1 MFDFTAYDRTMCRRI
16 RHYGMGMITDEEFME
31 EAYKALEAT
40 RIQVDRILMNDGSL
54 QEWSEAAARL
64 TKKHTAF
71 ISCFE
76 QMRKALEA

>member
-1 MFDFTAYDRTMCRRI
+1 MFDFTAYDRTMRRHI
-16 RHYGMGMITDEEFME
+16 NQYGMGMITDEEFME

-54 QEWSEAAARL
+54 QEWSKAAARL

>member
-1 MFDFTAYDRTMCRRI
+1 MFDFTAYDRTMRRHI
-16 RHYGMGMITDEEFME
+16 NQYGMSMIADEEFME

-40 RIQVDRILMNDGSL
+40 RIQVDRILMNDRSL
-54 QEWSEAAARL
+54 QEWSKAAARL

>member
-1 MFDFTAYDRTMCRRI
+1 MFDFTAYDRTMRRHI
-16 RHYGMGMITDEEFME
+16 NQYGMSIITDEEFME
-31 EAYKALEAT
+31 EAYKTLEAT

-54 QEWSEAAARL
+54 QEWSKAAARL